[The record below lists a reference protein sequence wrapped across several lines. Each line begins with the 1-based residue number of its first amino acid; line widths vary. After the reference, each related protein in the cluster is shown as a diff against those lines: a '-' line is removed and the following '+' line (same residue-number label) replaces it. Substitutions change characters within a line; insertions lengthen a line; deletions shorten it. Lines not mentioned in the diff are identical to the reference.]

1 MKQNNYLLLSSS
13 SILLDKEIE
22 KIIKEKN
29 FEEASIITY
38 DLEEVALVDV
48 LEELDTVSF
57 LTPLKVVIA
66 NHANFLTAG
75 ASEEEASLNHLLKY
89 LDQNIETTL
98 FFLTVDKMDERKKI
112 GKELKKKMTFLNI
125 SPDKEEYLK
134 SLLAD
139 YKLEKGV
146 ISNILSRV
154 EDDYDKIYQESDKL
168 KLYKVDS
175 KEITNSDVENM
186 LPAPLEKQDQLTF
199 DLIRAI
205 GLKDKR

>member
-22 KIIKEKN
+22 KIIEEKK

-38 DLEEVALVDV
+38 DLEEVTLVDV

-66 NHANFLTAG
+66 NHANFLTVA

-89 LDQNIETTL
+89 LDQNIDTTL

-112 GKELKKKMTFLNI
+112 GKELKKKMTFVL
-125 SPDKEEYLK
+125 
-134 SLLAD
+134 
-139 YKLEKGV
+139 
-146 ISNILSRV
+146 
-154 EDDYDKIYQESDKL
+154 
-168 KLYKVDS
+168 
-175 KEITNSDVENM
+175 M
-186 LPAPLEKQDQLTF
+186 
-199 DLIRAI
+199 
-205 GLKDKR
+205 

>member
-22 KIIKEKN
+22 KIIEEKK

-38 DLEEVALVDV
+38 DLEEVTLVDV

-66 NHANFLTAG
+66 NHANFLTAA

-89 LDQNIETTL
+89 LDQNIDTTL

-125 SPDKEEYLK
+125 SPDKEE
-134 SLLAD
+134 
-139 YKLEKGV
+139 
-146 ISNILSRV
+146 
-154 EDDYDKIYQESDKL
+154 
-168 KLYKVDS
+168 
-175 KEITNSDVENM
+175 
-186 LPAPLEKQDQLTF
+186 
-199 DLIRAI
+199 
-205 GLKDKR
+205 

>member
-13 SILLDKEIE
+13 NLLLNKEIE
-22 KIIKEKN
+22 KIIKERK
-29 FEEASIITY
+29 FEEASVITY
-38 DLEEVALVDV
+38 DLEEVTLVDV

-66 NHANFLTAG
+66 NHASFLTAV

-125 SPDKEEYLK
+125 IPDKEVYLK
-134 SLLAD
+134 DLLAG
-139 YKLEKGV
+139 YKLENGV
-146 ISNILSRV
+146 ISNILSRI
-154 EDDYDKIYQESDKL
+154 EDDYDRIYQESEKL
-168 KLYKVDS
+168 KLYKS
-175 KEITNSDVENM
+175 SY
-186 LPAPLEKQDQLTF
+186 
-199 DLIRAI
+199 
-205 GLKDKR
+205 